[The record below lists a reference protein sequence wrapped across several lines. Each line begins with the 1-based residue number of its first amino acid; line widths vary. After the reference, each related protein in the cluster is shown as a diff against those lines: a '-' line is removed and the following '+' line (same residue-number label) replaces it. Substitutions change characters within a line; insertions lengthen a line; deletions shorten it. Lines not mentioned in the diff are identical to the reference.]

1 MMRLN
6 PAPSLV
12 TQASD
17 PSLALQR
24 HMLVSSL
31 FKYAAEIQEI
41 EDGYAF
47 KFRRSE
53 LLIRRI
59 AEYIVFEGQHSPQLV
74 FVLVSEPNDGA
85 VWLQVRGSDSEKEH
99 TRTAI
104 CHIKCVRVLH
114 RKERESIVREID
126 RPSQSQFTLSA
137 LGNHGTVPLPSIAFV
152 DGCSPSARFWMALTI
167 EGDHLVAD
175 VSTVNTS
182 QN

>member
-31 FKYAAEIQEI
+31 FKYVAEIQEI

-53 LLIRRI
+53 LLTRRI
-59 AEYIVFEGQHSPQLV
+59 AEYIVFEGQHSPQLM

-85 VWLQVRGSDSEKEH
+85 VWLQVRGPDSEKEH
-99 TRTAI
+99 IRTAYMPYQML
-104 CHIKCVRVLH
+104 RV
-114 RKERESIVREID
+114 SIVKRGLD
-126 RPSQSQFTLSA
+126 
-137 LGNHGTVPLPSIAFV
+137 
-152 DGCSPSARFWMALTI
+152 
-167 EGDHLVAD
+167 
-175 VSTVNTS
+175 
-182 QN
+182 